1 MHLLYL
7 RFNFQLVDLTLI
19 FCMFKKELKLFLLGK
34 KFPQLLHNSHIAVA
48 TLPDVDSVQVIL
60 VQVYVLRIV
69 KEFLVLIFRQ
79 NLLRPTPINRLK
91 QIHVVIMSVLLNLNC
106 EISSDY
112 CLQVDLLLGL
122 FLKGI
127 QTEQR
132 KP

>member
-1 MHLLYL
+1 
-7 RFNFQLVDLTLI
+7 
-19 FCMFKKELKLFLLGK
+19 LGK

-79 NLLRPTPINRLK
+79 NLLRPTPVNRLK